1 MCIEGG
7 RRYTPPSLS
16 WVGAEAGA
24 WLRGSFGAHQAPP
37 PPAPPYFA
45 PAHHPL
51 SPPPSAPVPF
61 SQATIPMTHF
71 APPDREA
78 ALVHTTR
85 PLYLPHEEFERYLG
99 CPCPIGQLQLAFL
112 PADAQVQEVQVGA
125 GIILVSTRWV
135 S

>member
-1 MCIEGG
+1 
-7 RRYTPPSLS
+7 
-16 WVGAEAGA
+16 
-24 WLRGSFGAHQAPP
+24 
-37 PPAPPYFA
+37 
-45 PAHHPL
+45 
-51 SPPPSAPVPF
+51 
-61 SQATIPMTHF
+61 MTHF

-125 GIILVSTRWV
+125 GIILVSMAPAAGVGCAFRCVEGFVYTFGQGWGEGG
-135 S
+135 